1 MKLLSN
7 LFKNESK
14 YYSYIKYNLPIKNYY
29 LIKWNPRAWTN
40 IHNHEGKQCDYMV
53 LNGILRESRFQRK
66 DINSFIKTDKLVPFT
81 KYSINDTIGYHQM
94 YNHEDR
100 VKWSIHRYY

>member
-1 MKLLSN
+1 
-7 LFKNESK
+7 
-14 YYSYIKYNLPIKNYY
+14 
-29 LIKWNPRAWTN
+29 
-40 IHNHEGKQCDYMV
+40 MV

-81 KYSINDTIGYHQM
+81 KYSMNDTIGYHQM

-100 VKWSIHRYY
+100 IKWITERYSEPEITYYDSPVIVDNEKNKIIS